1 VRVESKRKT
10 QLKTIY
16 NQAFNTFGDA
26 PSDAPGLQR
35 KNEQLFKVP

>member
-1 VRVESKRKT
+1 LKT
-10 QLKTIY
+10 KERHSLKTIY